1 LDGAGAH
8 ALFSAREPTRREA
21 RVTKTERRKTL
32 FSLKRLERIGK
43 ILAIVVAVLT
53 IVTTVVTAAQW
64 FFAPATRTPVIVVRE
79 FTPLPDHRGM
89 LVRFSISNRATEPL
103 YVDRIYFVQR
113 QPAWAGAMAWIASTV
128 RSVVLG
134 LDDARVK
141 AMRALEGVL
150 DRISPDFRRPITKV
164 PEQRG
169 RVSVFGGGT
178 PRVRM
183 PVFEGERSRLEP
195 NEQADYRLEVVL
207 PKADGR
213 IEQAIELEYEWSDGT
228 QRRLLKQVS

>member
-1 LDGAGAH
+1 M
-8 ALFSAREPTRREA
+8 
-21 RVTKTERRKTL
+21 TKTERRKTP

-53 IVTTVVTAAQW
+53 IVTTIVTAAQW

-134 LDDARVK
+134 LDDVRVK
-141 AMRALEGVL
+141 ADAG
-150 DRISPDFRRPITKV
+150 
-164 PEQRG
+164 
-169 RVSVFGGGT
+169 
-178 PRVRM
+178 PR
-183 PVFEGERSRLEP
+183 ERSRQDLAGFP
-195 NEQADYRLEVVL
+195 AAHHQ
-207 PKADGR
+207 G
-213 IEQAIELEYEWSDGT
+213 SGT
-228 QRRLLKQVS
+228 ARKGLGLRRRHPTGQDAGLRGGTLAARTQ